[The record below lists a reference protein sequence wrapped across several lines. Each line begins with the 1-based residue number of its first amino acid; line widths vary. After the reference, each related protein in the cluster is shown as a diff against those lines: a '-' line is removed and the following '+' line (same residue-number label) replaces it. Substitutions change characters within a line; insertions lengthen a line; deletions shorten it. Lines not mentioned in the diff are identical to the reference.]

1 MKIGILV
8 IGTRKYKNFFQ
19 QLYESFEKHVLINNE
34 KTYFYFTDDTN
45 QVASSNVKMFHAPA
59 EPWPLPTLF
68 RYKYML
74 TEEARE
80 ELQKMDYLFYTDIDM
95 LAINTIGDEILP
107 VAEKEKLMATAHPG
121 FYKKGLGTPEKRQI
135 SRAYIGRHE
144 QRDYYVCGG
153 FQGGR
158 TEDYLFAMKIMNDM
172 IQDDYSKNIIPIWND
187 ESIWNRF
194 YVTNK
199 QFYKILT
206 PEYCYPEGKYR
217 FPKMPNYHTIVGL
230 TPRLLALDK
239 NHQEYQT

>member
-8 IGTRKYKNFFQ
+8 IGTRKYKQFFQ
-19 QLYESFEKHVLINNE
+19 QLYDSFEKHVLTQHE

-45 QVASSNVKMFHAPA
+45 QVTSSNVKMYETPA

-74 TEEARE
+74 PAKE
-80 ELQKMDYLFYTDIDM
+80 ELLKMDCLIYTDIDM

-107 VAEKEKLMATAHPG
+107 NGINEKLVATAHPG
-121 FYKKGLGTPEKRQI
+121 FYKKSLGTPEKRQI
-135 SRAYIGRHE
+135 SRAYIGPHE
-144 QRDYYVCGG
+144 QRDFYVCGG
-153 FQGGR
+153 FQGGKS
-158 TEDYLFAMKIMNDM
+158 EDYVIAMEIMNQL
-172 IQDDYSKNIIPIWND
+172 IQEDYSKNIIPIYHD

-206 PEYCYPEGKYR
+206 PEYCYPEGKYK
-217 FPKMPNYHTIVGL
+217 FPQMPNYQTILGL

-239 NHQEYQT
+239 NHKEFQT